1 LDSSHDGPPD
11 EFALLEESV
20 LINRPGE
27 VQPLEESGLSASYQ
41 HSIAPQPTTQPP
53 RKKDLLLAEG
63 VLGLPGTPFTIPFRS
78 AGASGPAGAV
88 ETEGENAGEGSVS
101 RLLGSVKVI
110 SGKASSAIFHCPALS

>member
-1 LDSSHDGPPD
+1 
-11 EFALLEESV
+11 LEESV

-41 HSIAPQPTTQPP
+41 HSMAPKPIHPL
-53 RKKDLLLAEG
+53 RKQDLLLEEG

>member
-63 VLGLPGTPFTIPFRS
+63 VLGLPGTPFAIPLRS
-78 AGASGPAGAV
+78 AGAV

-110 SGKASSAIFHCPALS
+110 SGKASSAIFHSPALS